1 MMRLSL
7 VCLFVCMWRVVW
19 WCWLLMY
26 VRGAVCVRV
35 LLWLCAG
42 VKILCAGW
50 RITIWAPGEG
60 NERPWMCPFAWLSLY
75 QISRAALIVLIALA
89 KSGVSQTKK
98 KGVLRKMQ
106 QKKRKSQT
114 NKAKR
119 ESEKK
124 IIVSTRDVISL
135 CLLWE
140 IHIVRFRHFVV
151 PFCLPFKKA
160 TKPCEGTP
168 NTQKNIFTL
177 HNPHFFFP
185 FHLKFLSRRFKT
197 TSTVPKAYFGAAQFS
212 EGSSGLGQGCGYCAV
227 ITMCAPPQRCFEKN
241 CRRWCWLQKSR
252 GQSGTIWIW
261 NSKRGWSDLYEVF
274 VDLIRVN
281 ADAMAG
287 VTEKKKQSKLAGNLP
302 WCSKKPD
309 GAIEKHQATK
319 AEKPPPQL
327 KEEEEEVEREI
338 NNSL

>member
-261 NSKRGWSDLYEVF
+261 NSKRGWSDSMVF
-274 VDLIRVN
+274 LGWVHRHRVPTQDLKYRRT
-281 ADAMAG
+281 ATTLA
-287 VTEKKKQSKLAGNLP
+287 EWKK
-302 WCSKKPD
+302 
-309 GAIEKHQATK
+309 
-319 AEKPPPQL
+319 
-327 KEEEEEVEREI
+327 EREPGSSSSFPQTARECCCLLWGGVPRA
-338 NNSL
+338 SLWFGCLHNCTF